1 MPTRVSSR
9 SDQYDHHAARTTAAA
24 KYLPVEVVF
33 SLRPIARLG
42 AEPAQRA

>member
-1 MPTRVSSR
+1 M
-9 SDQYDHHAARTTAAA
+9 AAA

-33 SLRPIARLG
+33 SLQPFARLG